1 MKLSI
6 ITINRNNAEG
16 LKKTLDSVANQTC
29 KDFEHIII
37 DGASTD
43 GSVEVIKNY
52 ENSVHNPSPATH
64 HQIKWISEPDKGIYN
79 AMNKGIRMAEGEY
92 IQILNSG
99 DCLAAVDVIE
109 KSLFL
114 LNKAKGIGVLLGV
127 IVNVWN
133 DGRNMI
139 NKPCRAAKNDDLTI
153 VYPSLMDFYRGTIP
167 HDAACI
173 RKDLFERYGFYD
185 EKMKICS
192 DWKFFL
198 QAMVLGTKRKLS
210 DGKSEYVAPL
220 NDGEVMF
227 ANLEMV
233 LFDMSGVSNQNTEKW
248 QAEKRPVLEANVPS
262 NILRDYD
269 LYFDDVMLMK
279 RIHKHHFYGLVRFM
293 ERVLFKLE
301 KWHIIES

>member
-16 LKKTLDSVANQTC
+16 LRKTLGSVANQTC

-43 GSVEVIKNY
+43 DSVEVIKHY
-52 ENSVHNPSPATH
+52 ENSVLNSSSVTH

-99 DCLAAVDVIE
+99 DCLAAVDVVE

-133 DGRNMI
+133 DGRKMI
-139 NKPCRAAKNDDLTI
+139 NKPCRAANSDDLAI

-185 EKMKICS
+185 EEMRICS

-198 QAMVLGTKRKLS
+198 QAMVLGTWRKLS

-220 NDGEVMF
+220 KDGEVMF
-227 ANLEMV
+227 ANMKMV

-248 QAEKRPVLEANVPS
+248 QAEKRPVLEANVLP

-279 RIHKHHFYGLVRFM
+279 RIHKHHLYGLVRFV

-301 KWHIIES
+301 KWRILES